1 MLAVDKKQG
10 ALDVIC
16 AAEDARRFRKQQLKT
31 VCSRDDR
38 IAALIGELQLGSAAS
53 EDGDDEPEAQA
64 GSVLSDAERS
74 RVPTA
79 EASVIESL
87 HSSLDVFLYAERM
100 AQSAEVDASRV
111 GAFVAHA
118 ESQLPS
124 RRGARA
130 AAAAPVPVAAPAT
143 GGARN
148 PPATHADE
156 APPQMQQLKRRA
168 PLEPSARAAVPP
180 PAAAAAPL
188 APLPAAP
195 AALPQSSTRTAAV
208 AARPA
213 RPARE
218 PAMTAP
224 PRPPPW
230 PLSRLDSPS
239 AELTA
244 EELRLEASLHR
255 LDSALEAKRL
265 NSAGSGLSSRGGLGS
280 GRVRAVSAPAWP
292 AACGNACGNACG
304 SACGNACGSACGSAC
319 GNVGSR
325 LAGRLRMVTAAAAA
339 ACAGIDTVPCKAHG
353 LVPCKLCSAAAL
365 RPPRPQSGPS
375 RRAVAPQPPT
385 PSFVQPPPS
394 RRVRSAGATS
404 YTALRVAREVHAV
417 RSGAMRPQLS
427 EQSPRRG
434 EHSPPPAPTDH
445 AAHSA
450 PSPPEQQQALP
461 PVPPQSAQDYSH
473 AYMQAC
479 MQQQQWAAYHY
490 QQQWQQYLHDP
501 QKLYRQQESP

>member
-1 MLAVDKKQG
+1 MQTAVDKNQG
-10 ALDVIC
+10 ALDVIR
-16 AAEDARRFRKQQLKT
+16 ADEDARRFRKKQLKT
-31 VCSRDDR
+31 ACSRDDR
-38 IAALIGELQLGSAAS
+38 IAALLGELQLGSAAS
-53 EDGDDEPEAQA
+53 EDGDDELEAQA
-64 GSVLSDAERS
+64 GPVLADAERS

-79 EASVIESL
+79 DASVVESL

-124 RRGARA
+124 RRGART

-143 GGARN
+143 GGERN

-156 APPQMQQLKRRA
+156 APPQRQKLKRRA
-168 PLEPSARAAVPP
+168 PLEPSAQAVAPP
-180 PAAAAAPL
+180 PAVAAAPL

-195 AALPQSSTRTAAV
+195 ATLPQSSTRTADGV
-208 AARPA
+208 RPA

-218 PAMTAP
+218 PALAAP

-230 PLSRLDSPS
+230 PLTRLDSPS

-265 NSAGSGLSSRGGLGS
+265 NSAGSGLSSHGGLVS
-280 GRVRAVSAPAWP
+280 GRARAVSAPAWE
-292 AACGNACGNACG
+292 AAAV
-304 SACGNACGSACGSAC
+304 CGSACGSAC

-339 ACAGIDTVPCKAHG
+339 ACAGMDTVPCKAHG
-353 LVPCKLCSAAAL
+353 LVPCKLCAAAAL

-375 RRAVAPQPPT
+375 RRAVGQLPPQP
-385 PSFVQPPPS
+385 SLAQPPPS

-427 EQSPRRG
+427 E
-434 EHSPPPAPTDH
+434 HSPPPAPSEH
-445 AAHSA
+445 AA
-450 PSPPEQQQALP
+450 PSTPEQQQALLQ
-461 PVPPQSAQDYSH
+461 VPPQSAQDFSH

-490 QQQWQQYLHDP
+490 QQQWQYLHDP
-501 QKLYRQQESP
+501 QQLWRQQECPQHELHP